1 MDSNEDSI
9 QLNVTKFDLDT
20 RKGSW
25 RFVSIFIWAGSGL
38 AGLAM
43 LADSFPKAVNF
54 FGVFLLLLCAI
65 SIIPLFVFLIVNM
78 QMEKKRSKV
87 KMTFVA
93 RSNQLYCDNQLLE
106 PIYDKQDGYALLKG
120 LEKFNLGI
128 YYPDSERLLSF
139 LTYNGISCQYGF
151 EDEFDDENDDEYLEE

>member
-93 RSNQLYCDNQLLE
+93 RS
-106 PIYDKQDGYALLKG
+106 KQDKYALLKG

>member
-106 PIYDKQDGYALLKG
+106 PIYDKQDKYALLKG
-120 LEKFNLGI
+120 LEKFI
-128 YYPDSERLLSF
+128 RQPMF
-139 LTYNGISCQYGF
+139 I
-151 EDEFDDENDDEYLEE
+151 

>member
-65 SIIPLFVFLIVNM
+65 SIIPLFVFLIV
-78 QMEKKRSKV
+78 EIKW
-87 KMTFVA
+87 
-93 RSNQLYCDNQLLE
+93 
-106 PIYDKQDGYALLKG
+106 ILLKSWRI
-120 LEKFNLGI
+120 LKNLLYQRIVFG
-128 YYPDSERLLSF
+128 PL
-139 LTYNGISCQYGF
+139 
-151 EDEFDDENDDEYLEE
+151 